1 MTSDCLPNLESLDLR
16 RNQISSLWGLQ
27 LLPKLMTLC
36 LSYNRVDSFYQMDS
50 LDNCMENIFPNLI
63 TLYLDHNQI
72 RTLKSLKLEKIF
84 KLKHLFLQNNY
95 LKDIT
100 GRN

>member
-1 MTSDCLPNLESLDLR
+1 
-16 RNQISSLWGLQ
+16 
-27 LLPKLMTLC
+27 
-36 LSYNRVDSFYQMDS
+36 
-50 LDNCMENIFPNLI
+50 MENIFPNLI